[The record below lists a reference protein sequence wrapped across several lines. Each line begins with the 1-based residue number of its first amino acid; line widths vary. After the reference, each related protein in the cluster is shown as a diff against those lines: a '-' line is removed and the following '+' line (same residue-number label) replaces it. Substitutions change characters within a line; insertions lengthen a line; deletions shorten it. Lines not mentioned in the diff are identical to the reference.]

1 MNLTTIAGTRKASK
15 MDDIMYLQGAAHFCT
30 DDKKLLGAFCKS
42 KRDQGYWVLTREAEP
57 KGWVVEFS
65 KSIVILHEKEND
77 L

>member
-15 MDDIMYLQGAAHFCT
+15 MDDIMYLQGAVHFCT
-30 DDKKLLGAFCKS
+30 DDKKLLDAFCKS
-42 KRDQGYWVLTREAEP
+42 KRDQGYWVLAREAEP